1 MLATAARVGIELGR
15 LGADLVRNA
24 PELEDPALLTRLLG
38 RPVEAARR
46 LGGTSGTTDRVRLA
60 LTGEDLPPTVFVKTS
75 AVAAGTRLFGGLARL
90 GEVEVGFYRDL
101 RLGLD
106 LEAPQ
111 LLGASFDRWTG
122 RFVLVLEDLG
132 ARGAEFVD
140 TRTPLTPDRAAA
152 GLSTLARLHGATHD
166 LPMAPPWLG
175 TNAGDGLLPVVC
187 RSLGPLAGRV
197 GDLVTTEGREILA
210 SYRRWAPVLDR
221 GPRSVL
227 HGDPHP
233 GNIYLLGDGVGL
245 LDWQAV
251 RLGNGLRDVTYHLV
265 LGLPPDVRREHERG
279 LLDHYRE
286 RLRAA
291 GGPDLDPTAT
301 WLAYRRMAG
310 YAYVAAIFTLGLG
323 GLQDDAISDVG
334 ARRAATAIADL
345 ETAAALG

>member
-75 AVAAGTRLFGGLARL
+75 AVAAGTRFFGGLARL

-140 TRTPLTPDRAAA
+140 TRTPLHARPGGRRAEHPRPVARGDPRPPDGAP
-152 GLSTLARLHGATHD
+152 LARHQ
-166 LPMAPPWLG
+166 
-175 TNAGDGLLPVVC
+175 
-187 RSLGPLAGRV
+187 
-197 GDLVTTEGREILA
+197 
-210 SYRRWAPVLDR
+210 RR
-221 GPRSVL
+221 
-227 HGDPHP
+227 
-233 GNIYLLGDGVGL
+233 
-245 LDWQAV
+245 
-251 RLGNGLRDVTYHLV
+251 
-265 LGLPPDVRREHERG
+265 
-279 LLDHYRE
+279 
-286 RLRAA
+286 
-291 GGPDLDPTAT
+291 
-301 WLAYRRMAG
+301 
-310 YAYVAAIFTLGLG
+310 
-323 GLQDDAISDVG
+323 
-334 ARRAATAIADL
+334 
-345 ETAAALG
+345 